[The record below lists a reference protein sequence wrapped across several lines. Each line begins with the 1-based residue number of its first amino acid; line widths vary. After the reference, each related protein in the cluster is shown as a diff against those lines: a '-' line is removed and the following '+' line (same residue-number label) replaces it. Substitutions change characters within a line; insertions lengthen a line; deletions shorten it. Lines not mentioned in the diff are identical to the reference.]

1 MPLTFPAP
9 RAHILPE
16 KSKSCALELGAV
28 DRVEEAYCLN
38 HTIAALPAAL
48 VFRVQQWASSR
59 GRNLEERMTREG
71 YGEAYQRG
79 FNLTVRFLVSRGAW
93 RDHASEIAQA
103 AWARGWERL
112 DQLRNEALVLTW
124 VNTIALNL
132 HRGLLRREPLNQ
144 VLLEVSDSTE
154 GVNLAAIDVAQVF
167 RLCRPQE
174 RDLLEQYM
182 SGATTAEIAER
193 YGVSATAVRIRL
205 LRTRR
210 HLRDRV
216 QTTTAPLTHSQFQL
230 PASQAA

>member
-1 MPLTFPAP
+1 
-9 RAHILPE
+9 
-16 KSKSCALELGAV
+16 
-28 DRVEEAYCLN
+28 
-38 HTIAALPAAL
+38 
-48 VFRVQQWASSR
+48 
-59 GRNLEERMTREG
+59 MTREG
-71 YGEAYQRG
+71 YGEAYQKG
-79 FNLTVRFLVSRGAW
+79 FELTVRFLLSRGAW

-112 DQLRNEALVLTW
+112 DQLRNESLVLTW

-144 VLLEVSDSTE
+144 ILPEISDWTE

-167 RLCRPQE
+167 RLCRPHE

-182 SGATTAEIAER
+182 NGATTAEIAER

-210 HLRDRV
+210 HVRARIEKPSAPPAQNHFELR
-216 QTTTAPLTHSQFQL
+216 AP
-230 PASQAA
+230 QAA